1 MSHELWRTNMKNLR
15 NATLWTIGL
24 LMTAIAIWQF
34 YLFATFK
41 DSQGVVDLQGGTLH
55 LWLAI
60 GAGLAACACA
70 FLGIFRRINKAE
82 EFHITS

>member
-1 MSHELWRTNMKNLR
+1 MKNSR
-15 NATLWTIGL
+15 NALLWTIGL
-24 LMTAIAIWQF
+24 LMAAIAIWQF

-60 GAGLAACACA
+60 GAAVASCACA
-70 FLGIFRRINKAE
+70 FLGIFGRINKTE

>member
-1 MSHELWRTNMKNLR
+1 MKKLR
-15 NATLWTIGL
+15 NTLLWTVGL
-24 LMTAIAIWQF
+24 LMAAIAVWQF
-34 YLFATFK
+34 YLFATIK

-60 GAGLAACACA
+60 GASLAACACA

-82 EFHITS
+82 ELHITS